1 MPEWREFG
9 DALRGHDRWRLK
21 EFLKAVDLVAV
32 DLEAVDPQAVDP
44 KTVDR
49 EGGAM
54 GAETVFLGS
63 LVFVGMHR
71 IE

>member
-21 EFLKAVDLVAV
+21 EFLKAV